1 MAYFH
6 LIPETLVARCH
17 SQREHFVLW
26 IRPVENFV
34 ENFVSFVEN
43 VAKHKAVWA
52 VFKQRSSYHSPLSTT
67 N

>member
-1 MAYFH
+1 M
-6 LIPETLVARCH
+6 
-17 SQREHFVLW
+17 LW